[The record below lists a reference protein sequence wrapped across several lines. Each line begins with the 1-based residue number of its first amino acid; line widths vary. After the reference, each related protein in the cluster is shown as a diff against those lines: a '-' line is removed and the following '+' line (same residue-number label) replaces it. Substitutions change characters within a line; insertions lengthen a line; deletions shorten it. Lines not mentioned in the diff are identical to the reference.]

1 MDPIETKVCSTC
13 GEEKPLNLFHK
24 DSNRPDGRRSS
35 CRECRSLK
43 NAKDEAVLP
52 PEPPPPA
59 SIEERRSLAKS
70 RAIKDVIYNHERE
83 FRTRYAYWSDR
94 LELQAQW
101 HKLT

>member
-1 MDPIETKVCSTC
+1 MESVETKICSTC
-13 GEEKPLNLFHK
+13 SEEKPLDLFHK

-43 NAKDEAVLP
+43 NAKDEATLP
-52 PEPPPPA
+52 PEPAPPA
-59 SIEERRSLAKS
+59 DPAERQALARA

-83 FRTRYAYWSDR
+83 FRSRYVYWSDR
-94 LELQAQW
+94 LELQASW